1 MEYGHGAPV
10 AKGKV
15 LQGELAVIA
24 AEDRGPEG

>member
-1 MEYGHGAPV
+1 VDYGHGEPA

-24 AEDRGPEG
+24 AEDRGPEA